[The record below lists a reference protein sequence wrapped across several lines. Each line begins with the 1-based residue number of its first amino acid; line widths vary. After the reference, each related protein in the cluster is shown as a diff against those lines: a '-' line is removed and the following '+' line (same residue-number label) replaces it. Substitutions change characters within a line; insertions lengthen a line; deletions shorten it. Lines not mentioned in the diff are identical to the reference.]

1 MPTPVHKTVSR
12 PMVDDNL
19 YPILV
24 DDIERERVRERGEIY
39 TAVDRLGS
47 GSPLLALEDLCNLIS
62 GWERVIPLHYF
73 IKRLNRARVQSN
85 ARFPSDSNPRSS
97 YELDGILSKLGDKN
111 FVAFKTIDGREF
123 LSDISILYDRRIPFS
138 RGILRVWIENKENN
152 YMDVII

>member
-1 MPTPVHKTVSR
+1 MREIRIETRIRESRIKIICLRHVPTPVHKTVSR

-62 GWERVIPLHYF
+62 G
-73 IKRLNRARVQSN
+73 
-85 ARFPSDSNPRSS
+85 
-97 YELDGILSKLGDKN
+97 
-111 FVAFKTIDGREF
+111 
-123 LSDISILYDRRIPFS
+123 
-138 RGILRVWIENKENN
+138 
-152 YMDVII
+152 